1 MHFKQ
6 DIPCGI
12 EGAPTAFFLRS
23 FTPAGN
29 QPHLENLGEEG
40 RESLL
45 YCGRE
50 VGEFRAKLMQRG
62 VPQFKIF
69 PNPPRGDCG
78 FFVFSALQMNTSE
91 LVIDSILWEEGMKQ
105 MRVLLSQLVTVDH
118 YLVYKEV
125 FDFENGIRLDTGSTD
140 PSPASYTPTSSTTT
154 STPSPASTPTGSTPR
169 TDLPGVSAASSMTS
183 ASTAPTTATL
193 SPSSASTSNADM
205 PPPASTV
212 IDHTAAKPTTEQE
225 GEELVIS
232 TEIEGGTR
240 AFPDQGSG
248 KQGVPAAE
256 GGGTCAK
263 QGMQQTGKPA
273 VVISAKFEGK
283 DSIRLAVMCTDE
295 VTIAEVI
302 LREFDDQGGRTSQ
315 GELRFSSFA

>member
-1 MHFKQ
+1 
-6 DIPCGI
+6 
-12 EGAPTAFFLRS
+12 
-23 FTPAGN
+23 
-29 QPHLENLGEEG
+29 
-40 RESLL
+40 
-45 YCGRE
+45 
-50 VGEFRAKLMQRG
+50 
-62 VPQFKIF
+62 
-69 PNPPRGDCG
+69 
-78 FFVFSALQMNTSE
+78 
-91 LVIDSILWEEGMKQ
+91 
-105 MRVLLSQLVTVDH
+105 
-118 YLVYKEV
+118 
-125 FDFENGIRLDTGSTD
+125 
-140 PSPASYTPTSSTTT
+140 
-154 STPSPASTPTGSTPR
+154 
-169 TDLPGVSAASSMTS
+169 MTS

-315 GELRFSSFA
+315 GELRFSSCA